1 MKNTTK
7 SFLKAGIVICI
18 AVLFVGTS
26 AAAITYA
33 PEKISLASTKQTT
46 TSNGPSRDE
55 VELKY
60 YNEEGLSTVIGI
72 QGGTGPYI
80 WKTAIKLTQD
90 EMAPYA
96 DWTIKSVNVAF
107 SYDNGLTGPM
117 DIRIYIYDK
126 GTVATRPG
134 PIIVNDTTAS
144 LDTTGVINVPLVTP
158 VDLAG
163 HEDIWVAVEW
173 TQWEPGPGV
182 YYAWLDTL
190 SGPAVDG
197 KGDWYYLNNAWGE
210 IQTGGPD
217 YDGNWGIG
225 AIVEGE
231 GLAELSIGN
240 VKGPIGVKADVSNIG
255 GNDANNIEWTMKA
268 TGGLLKRV
276 NASGTG
282 TSPSLA
288 AGASIPVSLG
298 AFIGFGK
305 ISIVITAKAQNAVE
319 VSTTKSAFLL
329 GPFVLGIK

>member
-1 MKNTTK
+1 MKNNTK
-7 SFLKAGIVICI
+7 KFLKAGLVMCI
-18 AVLFVGTS
+18 AVLFIGTS
-26 AAAITYA
+26 AAAITQA
-33 PEKISLASTKQTT
+33 PQKLSFASTTKTAT
-46 TSNGPSRDE
+46 LGPTSRDE

-60 YNEEGLSTVIGI
+60 YMEEGLSTVIGI

-96 DWTIKSVNVAF
+96 DWTMTSVNVAF
-107 SYDNGLTGPM
+107 SYDNGLTMPM

-134 PIIVNDTTAS
+134 AIIVNDTTAT
-144 LDTTGVINVPLVTP
+144 LDYTGVINVPLVTP

-173 TQWEPGPGV
+173 TQYDPGPGV
-182 YYAWLDTL
+182 YYAWLDTIT
-190 SGPAVDG
+190 GPAVDG

-225 AIVEGE
+225 AIVEGS

-240 VKGPIGVKADVSNIG
+240 IAGPIGVKADVSNTG
-255 GNDANNIEWTMKA
+255 ANDASNVAWSIEV
-268 TGGLLKRV
+268 TGGILKMV
-276 NASGTG
+276 NASATG
-282 TSPSLA
+282 TSPTLA
-288 AGASIPVSLG
+288 AGASLPVSVGMFL
-298 AFIGFGK
+298 GFGK
-305 ISIVITAKAQNAVE
+305 ISIHISAEATNALA

-329 GPFVLGIK
+329 GPLVIGIK